1 MTRADTS
8 SKLYIHNEMAALDLK
23 NRDFYDSL
31 DDQERKKFSTFLMI
45 RWGSSVSGS
54 SDMQAFY
61 VQAINEQL
69 NKHFFSISKHPKL
82 QWLCATAAS
91 PGMGRQRHNWIA
103 PSAKNKK
110 ANDKIKK
117 LSEIFP
123 LAKQSDLELLS
134 QLNSDDDIEQYIKD
148 SGN

>member
-45 RWGSSVSGS
+45 RWGSSVLGS

-69 NKHFFSISKHPKL
+69 NKHFFAISKHPKL

-103 PSAKNKK
+103 PTAKNKK
-110 ANDKIKK
+110 VNDRIKK

-123 LAKQSDLELLS
+123 LAKPSDLELLS